1 MAENESH
8 EEPQEKSGG
17 RGWLFGVKIALVV
30 LLVVFGGGLIG
41 SILLAVFVTDT
52 GSLADWVAIIRD
64 LFIIVLALEG
74 LMIGIAL
81 VVLVVQ
87 IAALINLLQN
97 EVQPIV
103 DNAEQTVTT
112 VRGTTQ
118 FVSENLVEPVIKISS
133 IAAGTGAVIREVL
146 GIRKSVRRNGHKE

>member
-1 MAENESH
+1 MAENETH

-17 RGWLFGVKIALVV
+17 RGWVFWVKIAGVAWAGVFIIGLLISVV
-30 LLVVFGGGLIG
+30 LAI
-41 SILLAVFVTDT
+41 FVTDT

-87 IAALINLLQN
+87 ISALINLLQN

-118 FVSENLVEPVIKISS
+118 FVSENLVEPVIKVSS

-146 GIRKSVRRNGHKE
+146 GIRKSVRRNG